1 MLFDDSIYRINVMDV
16 VDVVF
21 YLTSQLILE
30 AVHVSTIKSVR
41 VCTVVALNAT
51 LQNMASDFI
60 NFVDE
65 ADEVDVPSIDSG
77 RH

>member
-1 MLFDDSIYRINVMDV
+1 M
-16 VDVVF
+16 
-21 YLTSQLILE
+21 
-30 AVHVSTIKSVR
+30 STIKSVR